1 MTFTLGIEDLPC
13 SHVILTVTTGGG
25 KTFRIPI
32 TKDQFYEE
40 LDEEDIGG
48 FLVPYLRA
56 IIRDRGLNTMSKIM
70 TAFNGKTFTV

>member
-13 SHVILTVTTGGG
+13 SHAILTVTTGAG
-25 KTFRIPI
+25 KTFKIPL

-40 LDEEDIGG
+40 LDEGAIAE

-56 IIRDRGLNTMSKIM
+56 VIRERNLNTMSKIM
-70 TAFNGKTFTV
+70 TALDGKTFTV